1 MPKKWPRK
9 HQKRSFKNGKVC
21 TSNAKNVLVKLMAYF
36 DKKITS
42 GFTSNAF
49 FDLKFKL
56 PYVRKVDLKILYFQK
71 QQTYKSKCRVRD

>member
-1 MPKKWPRK
+1 
-9 HQKRSFKNGKVC
+9 
-21 TSNAKNVLVKLMAYF
+21 MAYF